1 MEGFRDAMNACG
13 FQDLCFSGPK
23 FKWCNMQEGS
33 NIVYLWLDRAFANSE
48 WLSLFK
54 DARVHHLVKST
65 SDHFLLRI
73 TDSCSLPP
81 TRKHCFHFEAM
92 RAKREDCQEIIKA
105 AWNEGNSLN
114 TPEGIA
120 SNLSRCASELTTWNK
135 SVIGNIPRKI

>member
-13 FQDLCFSGPK
+13 FQDLGFLGPK

-33 NIVYLWLDRAFANSE
+33 NIVYLWLDKAFANSE

-54 DARVHHLVKST
+54 DARVHHLVEST
-65 SDHFLLRI
+65 SNHFLLRI

-81 TRKHCFHFEAM
+81 TRKRRFHFEAM
-92 RAKREDCQEIIKA
+92 WAKREDCQEIIEA

-120 SNLSRCASELTTWNK
+120 SNFSRCASELTTWNK